1 MGGVAFPPSVWRRL
15 LKRILPE
22 GIRDEVL
29 QELDSRYRSQIDKG
43 EPVGVA
49 RRWYRGQV
57 LRALVPAFRAQYGR
71 EYFGSWLT
79 GSRYVREDRKG
90 AGLDGLMQDLRFA
103 VVQLGRSPG
112 HTILVIVTLALGIGA
127 TTSIFTLVDRAL
139 LRPLPYG
146 NANGLV
152 VIRGDRT
159 RAETNS
165 PLVSGPD
172 MLDIRREAEA
182 FSAVALFG
190 EPTVGPLT
198 QVDRPVFVKTVFTSA
213 NFFQVMRVR
222 AVVGHAYSPDM
233 VDEATSADSTLSGS
247 AVLSYGLW
255 QRAFGADPAVVGR
268 TVRVWGEALVITGVL
283 PEDFHFRMPRD
294 LNPGG
299 QPDVYQTSSRDY
311 TEYPDQWWARIVAR
325 LDDGRTVTTAN
336 AELENL
342 AIRLEGIRPENA
354 DQGMRYRAESLV
366 ASVLEPIRATLQ
378 TFVVAVGLVLLIAC
392 ANVANL
398 LLVRGTARVPELAV
412 RSALGAARRRVV
424 RQLLTEC
431 AVLSVLGAGVG
442 IALAFAMVKIISA
455 MVPTSSTLWVEN
467 VGLDIRV
474 LAFTALTTVATT
486 VLAGL
491 APSLRITAGGLT
503 RRFVQRGGVQGHQRF
518 AGFLAVSQVA
528 LSVGLL
534 AGAGLMVRT
543 MLELQKVP
551 LGFEPSGVLTAT
563 VSQTMRPSEEREAT
577 EAALLQEASALPGV
591 LAAGVVFPL
600 PMNGVYER
608 TVRYADSDR
617 ITDAAGWR
625 DSYFRTISP
634 GYFEA
639 VGLTVQSGRN
649 FTLLDE
655 NGDYPVVIVDE
666 EAAQRTWPGESPLG
680 RRLRATNGMGQERDS
695 IVYEVVGVVEY
706 APQWDHR
713 DVQPTLYF
721 PRIFYRSHEVSLV
734 LRVSG
739 DPLSLTQP
747 LREAVRGV
755 EDLPVEIAPLGR
767 YVSEA
772 LGPTRF
778 VLMLLVVFAAVAVS
792 LTGIGLYGVLA
803 YGVRQRTKEI
813 GVRLAMGAESGRI
826 VQDVIFRAG
835 RLALV
840 GAGLGLAGAIVLGRL
855 LRAQLFQVGVAD
867 PAALLG
873 TALVIIAVAALAS
886 WLPAHRAASVDPL
899 EALSRD

>member
-1 MGGVAFPPSVWRRL
+1 MRGSPRIWRFL
-15 LKRILPE
+15 LGRILPGE
-22 GIRDEVL
+22 IREEVL
-29 QELDSRYRSQIDKG
+29 GELDERFRARMVEG
-43 EPVGVA
+43 ESAGKV
-49 RRWYRGQV
+49 RRWYRSQV
-57 LRALVPAFRAQYGR
+57 CRALIPAIKAHFGR
-71 EYFGSWLT
+71 GHRRRSSSGGLAA
-79 GSRYVREDRKG
+79 GGDRG
-90 AGLDGLMQDLRFA
+90 GTILDGLRQDLKFA
-103 VVQLGRSPG
+103 VFQLLRSPG
-112 HTILVIVTLALGIGA
+112 HTLLVVVTLALGIGA

-146 NANGLV
+146 NADELV

-165 PLVSGPD
+165 PIMSGQD
-172 MLDIRREAEA
+172 MLDIRRGVDA
-182 FSAVALFG
+182 FSEVALFG

-198 QVDRPVFVKTVFTSA
+198 EVDRPVHVKTVFTSE
-213 NFFQVMRVR
+213 NFFRVLGVR
-222 AVVGHAYSPDM
+222 AVVGRVYTPEM
-233 VDEATSADSTLSGS
+233 VEEAVAADSTL
-247 AVLSYGLW
+247 YGLALLSHGFW
-255 QRAFGADPAVVGR
+255 QRAFGADSGVVGR
-268 TVRVWGEALVITGVL
+268 TVGVWGRPLVVMGVL

-299 QPDVYQTSSRDY
+299 ELDVYQTSSRDY
-311 TEYPDQWWARIVAR
+311 TQRPDQWWIRIVAR
-325 LDDGRTVTTAN
+325 LDNGRTVATAN

-342 AIRLEGIRPENA
+342 AIQLEGIRPENA
-354 DQGMRYRAESLV
+354 DQGMRFRAESLV
-366 ASVLEPIRATLQ
+366 ASVLDPIRATLQ
-378 TFVVAVGLVLLIAC
+378 SFVVAVGLVLLIAC

-398 LLVRGTARVPELAV
+398 LLVRGTTRVPELAV
-412 RSALGAARRRVV
+412 RSALGAARRRIV

-442 IALAFAMVKIISA
+442 IALAYAMVAVLSA
-455 MVPTSSTLWVEN
+455 MVPASSTLWVEH
-467 VGLDIRV
+467 VGLDVRI
-474 LAFTALTTVATT
+474 LAFTALMAVTTT

-491 APSLRITAGGLT
+491 APSLRITGRGLT

-518 AGFLAVSQVA
+518 AGILAVSQVA

-534 AGAGLMVRT
+534 AGAGLMFRT
-543 MLELQKVP
+543 MLELQSVP

-563 VSQTMRPSEEREAT
+563 VSQTMRPDEERQAT
-577 EAALLQEASALPGV
+577 EDDLLREASALPGV
-591 LAAGVVFPL
+591 EAAGIVFPL

-617 ITDAAGWR
+617 VADEAAWR

-634 GYFEA
+634 GYFET
-639 VGLTVQSGRN
+639 VGLAMRSGRK
-649 FTLLDE
+649 FDLLDE
-655 NGDYPVVIVDE
+655 NSDHPIVIVDE
-666 EAAQRTWPGESPLG
+666 EAARRTWPGESPLG
-680 RRLRATNGMGQERDS
+680 RRLRATNGMGQARDS

-721 PRIFYRSHEVSLV
+721 PRTFYRSHEVSLV

-739 DPLSLTQP
+739 DPANLTQP
-747 LREAVRGV
+747 LREAVRRV
-755 EDLPVEIAPLGR
+755 EDLPIEIAPLGR

-778 VLMLLVVFAAVAVS
+778 VLMLLAVFAVVAVS

-803 YGVRQRTKEI
+803 HGVRQRTKEI

-826 VQDVIFRAG
+826 LQDVILRGG
-835 RLALV
+835 RLAV
-840 GAGLGLAGAIVLGRL
+840 AGAVLGLGGAVIIGRL
-855 LRAQLFQVGVAD
+855 LRSQLYQVGVVD

-886 WLPAHRAASVDPL
+886 WLPARRAASVDPV